1 MVASE
6 PAKNQSAFASDTQ
19 NRSPFVIHI
28 GSAFQQPFAL

>member
-19 NRSPFVIHI
+19 NRPPFVNHV
-28 GSAFQQPFAL
+28 SPAFQQPFAL